1 MSLYVLDTDTLTLFQ
16 HGHAI
21 VTSRC
26 AARPRGEVAITAIS
40 VEEQLDGR
48 ISSIRRARRPD
59 DLAVAYQRLIDSLKS
74 LADMAILPF
83 SPAAIARF
91 HRLSAMRLNVG
102 RMDLRI
108 AATVLDIGATLVTR
122 NRRDFGRIP
131 SLQIEDW
138 SI

>member
-1 MSLYVLDTDTLTLFQ
+1 MRLYVLDTDTLTLLQ

-21 VTSRC
+21 LTSRC
-26 AARPRGEVAITAIS
+26 AARPPGEVAITVIS

-48 ISSIRRARRPD
+48 INSIRRARRPD
-59 DLAVAYQRLIDSLKS
+59 DLVLAYQRLIASLHS
-74 LADMAILPF
+74 LAGLPILPF
-83 SPAAIARF
+83 PLPAIARF
-91 HRLSAMRLNVG
+91 HQLAAMKLNVG

-108 AATVLDIGATLVTR
+108 AATVLEVGATLVTR

-131 SLQIEDW
+131 GLQIEDW

>member
-1 MSLYVLDTDTLTLFQ
+1 MSLYVLDTDTLTLLQ

-26 AARPRGEVAITAIS
+26 AARPPGEVAITAIS

-59 DLAVAYQRLIDSLKS
+59 DVALAYQRLIASLLS
-74 LADMAILPF
+74 LARLPILPF
-83 SPAAIARF
+83 DPPVIARF
-91 HRLSAMRLNVG
+91 QHLAAMKLNVG

-108 AATVLDIGATLVTR
+108 AATALEAGTTVVTR
-122 NRRDFGRIP
+122 NRRDFGRVP
-131 SLQIEDW
+131 GLQIEDW
-138 SI
+138 SV

>member
-21 VTSRC
+21 VTNRC
-26 AARPRGEVAITAIS
+26 AARPAGEVAITAIS

-59 DLAVAYQRLIDSLKS
+59 DLALAYQRLIDSLQS
-74 LADMAILPF
+74 LTRLPVLPF
-83 SPAAIARF
+83 SPLAIARF
-91 HRLSAMRLNVG
+91 QHLAAMKLNVG

-108 AATVLDIGATLVTR
+108 AATALEVGATVVTR

-131 SLQIEDW
+131 GLQVEDW

>member
-21 VTSRC
+21 VTARC
-26 AARPRGEVAITAIS
+26 AARPPGEVAITVIS
-40 VEEQLDGR
+40 VDEQLDGR
-48 ISSIRRARRPD
+48 LSSIRRARRPD
-59 DLAVAYQRLIDSLKS
+59 DLDLAYQRLIASLLS
-74 LADMAILPF
+74 LARLPILPF
-83 SPAAIARF
+83 PPPAIARF
-91 HRLSAMRLNVG
+91 HHLAALRLNVG

-108 AATVLDIGATLVTR
+108 AATALEMGATLVTR

-131 SLQIEDW
+131 GLPIEDW

>member
-1 MSLYVLDTDTLTLFQ
+1 MSLYILDTDTRTLFQ

-26 AARPRGEVAITAIS
+26 AARAPGEVAITVIS

-48 ISSIRRARRPD
+48 FTSIRRARRPD
-59 DLAVAYQRLIDSLKS
+59 DLAVAYQRLIDNLQ
-74 LADMAILPF
+74 LLVRLPILPF
-83 SPAAIARF
+83 PPPAIARF
-91 HRLSAMRLNVG
+91 QHLAAMRLNVG

-108 AATVLDIGATLVTR
+108 AATVLEVGATLVTR

-131 SLQIEDW
+131 GLQIEDW
-138 SI
+138 SV